1 MLRRARRVLEGCEGR
16 LPCAA
21 RRQSGNSGHGNGGY
35 RRLPGR
41 EPVPVWFL
49 LYWQSD
55 RTFNGELLNA
65 QGGTGRKGDQCDPS
79 TCQRQAIAAGSSG
92 QVSKFPTA
100 SQRHTSTTGTPA
112 CSKLPC
118 AAAGHADLGGNSMA
132 AFLNNPTATLTDI
145 LDPDDAEQAI
155 QVLMLQSSLT
165 TDRVISTP
173 CRRPSTP
180 RAPSPLRS
188 AILSASIFSERSSES
203 SPGDATRCKWGRRAM
218 RNGQVRLFCSSVR
231 TTSLRQPQR

>member
-55 RTFNGELLNA
+55 RTFNGELLTRKAALGAKAISVTHRHANA
-65 QGGTGRKGDQCDPS
+65 RRSPQAVPGRFQNSRLPRNAIL
-79 TCQRQAIAAGSSG
+79 QRPEHRRAQSW
-92 QVSKFPTA
+92 
-100 SQRHTSTTGTPA
+100 
-112 CSKLPC
+112 PC

-145 LDPDDAEQAI
+145 LDPDDAEQAL

-203 SPGDATRCKWGRRAM
+203 SPGDAPRCKWGRRAM